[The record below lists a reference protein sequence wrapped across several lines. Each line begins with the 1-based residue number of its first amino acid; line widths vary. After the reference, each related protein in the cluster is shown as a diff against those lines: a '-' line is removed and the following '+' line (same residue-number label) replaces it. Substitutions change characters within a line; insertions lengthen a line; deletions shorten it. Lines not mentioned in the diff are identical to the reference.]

1 MCCKNRP
8 WPGIL
13 RRIPCLLGTYGKKT
27 FPNIRCSPSCQQ
39 VNRKVQWGDTQGVE
53 DVASCTPGDESP
65 GGLAGSA
72 SRDTDAAYLGGLQ
85 SMHAALQAAPTLA
98 AG

>member
-1 MCCKNRP
+1 M
-8 WPGIL
+8 GIRHSL
-13 RRIPCLLGTYGKKT
+13 ISVAHPRAQR
-27 FPNIRCSPSCQQ
+27 

-53 DVASCTPGDESP
+53 DVASCTPGDSSP

-72 SRDTDAAYLGGLQ
+72 SWDMDAAHLGGVQ
-85 SMHAALQAAPTLA
+85 PVHAALQAAPTLA

>member
-1 MCCKNRP
+1 M
-8 WPGIL
+8 
-13 RRIPCLLGTYGKKT
+13 YGNKT
-27 FPNIRCSPSCQQ
+27 FPNISGSPSRQR
-39 VNRKVQWGDTQGVE
+39 VDRKVQWGDTQGVE
-53 DVASCTPGDESP
+53 DVASCTPGDEAP

-85 SMHAALQAAPTLA
+85 SIHAALQAAPTLA

>member
-1 MCCKNRP
+1 MTLP
-8 WPGIL
+8 D
-13 RRIPCLLGTYGKKT
+13 
-27 FPNIRCSPSCQQ
+27 IRCPPSCQR

-53 DVASCTPGDESP
+53 DVASCTPRDSSP

-72 SRDTDAAYLGGLQ
+72 SRDTDAAHLGGLQ
-85 SMHAALQAAPTLA
+85 PVHAALQAAPTLA

>member
-1 MCCKNRP
+1 MNRP

-13 RRIPCLLGTYGKKT
+13 RRIPCLLRTYGNKT

-39 VNRKVQWGDTQGVE
+39 VNREVQWGDTQGVE
-53 DVASCTPGDESP
+53 DVASCTPVNSSP

-72 SRDTDAAYLGGLQ
+72 SQDMDAAYLGRLQ
-85 SMHAALQAAPTLA
+85 SVHAALQAVPMLA